1 AARPRREGAR
11 GGLPRPAP
19 HRRQDTAPADGA
31 GEGARRPPRRGQ
43 LRGCAARAVRPRPL
57 GSGSGRPARDR
68 PRGGRMTS
76 APAARLGTRRSN
88 MATTQ
93 SGLVARA
100 ITERTGV
107 PVELELI
114 TSYGDVTRAHLT
126 QLGGTGVF
134 VNALRDELLAGSID
148 FAVHSLK
155 DLPTA
160 PADGLVLAAITER
173 DDPRDAL
180 CARDGLAFDALP
192 AGARIGTGS
201 PRRVAQL
208 AALRPDLVYVPIR
221 GNAETRLGKVA
232 SGELDAVVLAYAGLV
247 RVGRVGDVTD
257 VFGPDRML
265 PAPGQGA
272 LAVECRAERA
282 GTDLSYLSAVDHAAT
297 RLAVTAERTVLAE
310 LEAGC
315 AAPVGAFATYSDGR
329 LRLRAA
335 VVS

>member
-1 AARPRREGAR
+1 MSTD
-11 GGLPRPAP
+11 AP
-19 HRRQDTAPADGA
+19 
-31 GEGARRPPRRGQ
+31 
-43 LRGCAARAVRPRPL
+43 
-57 GSGSGRPARDR
+57 
-68 PRGGRMTS
+68 TS
-76 APAARLGTRRSN
+76 AAARLGTRRSN

-93 SGLVARA
+93 SGLVADA
-100 ITERTGV
+100 VTERTGM
-107 PVELELI
+107 PVELVQI
-114 TSYGDVTRAHLT
+114 TSFGDVTKAHLT

-134 VNALRDELLAGSID
+134 VNALRDHLLDGGID

-160 PADGLVLAAITER
+160 PADGLVLAAVTER

-180 CARDGLAFDALP
+180 CARDGLGFADLP

-208 AALRPDLVYVPIR
+208 AALRPELEYVPIR

-232 SGELDAVVLAYAGLV
+232 SGEVDAVVLAYAGLV
-247 RVGRVGDVTD
+247 RIGRTADVTD
-257 VFGPDRML
+257 VFGADRML

-272 LAVECRAERA
+272 LAVECTGARAA
-282 GTDLSYLSAVDHAAT
+282 GDLAYLSAVDHTPT

-315 AAPVGAFATYSDGR
+315 AAPVGAFAELDGGV
-329 LRLRAA
+329 LRLSAA
-335 VVS
+335 VVSTDGRTAVRGERTADLDAEPASLKAAADLGRELARSMIADGADRIVADAAQAAAGEADG

>member
-1 AARPRREGAR
+1 
-11 GGLPRPAP
+11 
-19 HRRQDTAPADGA
+19 
-31 GEGARRPPRRGQ
+31 
-43 LRGCAARAVRPRPL
+43 
-57 GSGSGRPARDR
+57 
-68 PRGGRMTS
+68 MTS
-76 APAARLGTRRSN
+76 VPARLGTRRST

-93 SGLVARA
+93 SQQVAD
-100 ITERTGV
+100 TLTDRTGI
-107 PVELELI
+107 PIELVLI
-114 TSYGDVTRAHLT
+114 TSFGDVTKAHLT

-134 VNALRDELLAGSID
+134 VNALRDELLAGNID

-160 PADGLVLAAITER
+160 PAGGLTLAAITER

-180 CARDGLAFDALP
+180 CARDGLKFADLP
-192 AGARIGTGS
+192 SGATVGTGS

-208 AALRPDLVYVPIR
+208 AALRPDLRFVPIR

-247 RVGRVGDVTD
+247 RVGRVDDVTD
-257 VFGPDRML
+257 VFEPSQVL

-272 LAVECRAERA
+272 LAVECGIDRAER
-282 GTDLSYLSAVDHAAT
+282 DLDYLAAVDHKPT
-297 RLAVTAERTVLAE
+297 RMSVTAERTVLAE

-315 AAPVGAFATYSDGR
+315 AAPVGAYAEYHDGL

-335 VVS
+335 VVAPDGTAAVRRERAVALDGPDITVAAAERLGRQLAREMIAEGADRIVAAAAEEHR

>member
-1 AARPRREGAR
+1 
-11 GGLPRPAP
+11 
-19 HRRQDTAPADGA
+19 
-31 GEGARRPPRRGQ
+31 
-43 LRGCAARAVRPRPL
+43 
-57 GSGSGRPARDR
+57 
-68 PRGGRMTS
+68 MTS
-76 APAARLGTRRSN
+76 AAAARLGTRRSN

-114 TSYGDVTRAHLT
+114 TSFGDVTKAHLT

-134 VNALRDELLAGSID
+134 VNALRDELLADTVD

-180 CARDGLAFDALP
+180 CARDGLAFEELP

-232 SGELDAVVLAYAGLV
+232 SGEVDAVVLAYAGLV

-257 VFGPDRML
+257 VFDPDRML

-272 LAVECRAERA
+272 LAVECRTERA
-282 GTDLSYLSAVDHAAT
+282 GADLSYLSSVDHAPT

-315 AAPVGAFATYSDGR
+315 AAPVGAYATYAGGR

-335 VVS
+335 VVSTDGTQAVRGESGAEVEADPASLKAAADLGRELARSMIADGADRIVADAAAGGTAD